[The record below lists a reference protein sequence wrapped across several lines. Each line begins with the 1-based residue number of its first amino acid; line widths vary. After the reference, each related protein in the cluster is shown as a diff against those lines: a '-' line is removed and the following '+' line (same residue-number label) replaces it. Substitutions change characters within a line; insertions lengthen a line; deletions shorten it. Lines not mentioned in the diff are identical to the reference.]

1 MRYAKYAKILRH
13 ATVRSHLWHSMDEN
27 AICVYYFFIHL
38 FLSSQLKY
46 IIIFKFSHSFSAS
59 PSLLSH
65 TLFFSLLPFCSI
77 LFPFMNHEPPP
88 ISSLP
93 SQKFHHHWSIK
104 SHSPVFSP
112 LFSPFFALFSLIYDL
127 ICQETETAQAHH
139 WSLTHFATK
148 RNSSVKDTVA
158 GSENFHQWRRQRRL
172 SSFDCRSWKVTNT
185 EGGERKK
192 CLGVCLALTHPKCLS
207 VCPIQFM
214 ILVYIVIN
222 FIIDL
227 VDLGCGF
234 VPISLVVFFFEVVLV
249 DVGSCQW
256 WLSVLL
262 Q

>member
-1 MRYAKYAKILRH
+1 MRLLFFYSSFSLIPIKIYHHLH
-13 ATVRSHLWHSMDEN
+13 VQPLIFCLSISTVPYSFLLPSSLLLYSLPIHESLATTN
-27 AICVYYFFIHL
+27 
-38 FLSSQLKY
+38 FLSTISQ
-46 IIIFKFSHSFSAS
+46 IPPSH
-59 PSLLSH
+59 
-65 TLFFSLLPFCSI
+65 
-77 LFPFMNHEPPP
+77 
-88 ISSLP
+88 
-93 SQKFHHHWSIK
+93 KFHHHWSIK
-104 SHSPVFSP
+104 SPSPVFFFS
-112 LFSPFFALFSLIYDL
+112 LFSPFFALSSLIYDL
-127 ICQETETAQAHH
+127 IHRETETAQARH